1 MNREVKWTEEVL
13 RYLFEMAVAV
23 TEYRTI
29 NMTKGGFI
37 TAGGVR
43 TIKRL
48 MQIRFGFDKFE
59 KGVGHQLAFIT
70 SGQNRS
76 EFERNMGFL
85 STFDRVMHAALFA
98 GFISGSEFAERMTN

>member
-1 MNREVKWTEEVL
+1 MKGKLKWTEEVL

-29 NMTKGGFI
+29 NMTKGGSI
-37 TAGGVR
+37 TAGGMR

-48 MQIRFGFDKFE
+48 MQIRFGFDEFE

-70 SGQNRS
+70 NGQNRS
-76 EFERNMGFL
+76 DFLASPGFL
-85 STFDRVMHAALFA
+85 STFQRAMHAAKDE
-98 GFISGSEFAERMTN
+98 GFISLSEFVERMTN